1 MDSDRSEPEGIVHA
15 LIDAH
20 KTEFS
25 NSIIGNGWSSHYT
38 EQVAGSMLH
47 LMRMRKLAV
56 EMGLY

>member
-1 MDSDRSEPEGIVHA
+1 MLTVKEIDA

-25 NSIIGNGWSSHYT
+25 NSIIASGWSSHYT

-47 LMRMRKLAV
+47 LMLMRKLAV

>member
-1 MDSDRSEPEGIVHA
+1 MLTVNEIDA

-25 NSIIGNGWSSHYT
+25 NSIGNGWSSHYT
-38 EQVAGSMLH
+38 EQVTGSMLN

-56 EMGLY
+56 EMGL